1 MKRTN
6 FIFIITLPLMWIFYC
21 LFELF
26 TQRLLLPNFF
36 ILTIIPSLILTLMSY
51 LLFKLFITFK
61 NGLSIKILLFLFF
74 LLLFLDQGLKLII
87 KLFFFTKSFN
97 IISNILWF
105 NPIINTK
112 GSWLNVRFNIN
123 INFTILISIN
133 ILALLL
139 FTEIYRYYN
148 SKNNKNIFADL
159 SYLFIM
165 IGSLCSLID
174 KIFYGGSLDFIAI
187 GNLFI
192 ADFKDIYI
200 NLAIFM
206 FILVI
211 YNYDSTDKENIENKN
226 DIENLKYFLKFIFND
241 FKSNIK
247 KIKNLML

>member
-1 MKRTN
+1 MKRLN
-6 FIFIITLPLMWIFYC
+6 SIFITILPLMWIFYC
-21 LFELF
+21 LFEFL
-26 TQRLLLPNFF
+26 TKRLTFPNFL
-36 ILTIIPSLILTLMSY
+36 ILTIIPSIILLLISY
-51 LLFKLFITFK
+51 LFFKLIMNFEK
-61 NGLSIKILLFLFF
+61 GLSTKILLYLFS
-74 LLLFLDQGLKLII
+74 LLFFLDQGLKLVI
-87 KLFFFTKSFN
+87 KFFFFTGKFN
-97 IISNILWF
+97 IIPNLLWF

-123 INFTILISIN
+123 VNFTFLILIN

-148 SKNNKNIFADL
+148 SKNNKNIFTDL

-165 IGSLCSLID
+165 VGSLCSLID
-174 KIFYGGSLDFIAI
+174 KIFYGGSLDFIAV

-206 FILVI
+206 FMIVI
-211 YNYDSTDKENIENKN
+211 YNYDYINVENKENKN
-226 DIENLKYFLKFIFND
+226 DFENLKHFFKFISKD

-247 KIKNLML
+247 KIKSFIL